1 MPPTAHPPQKQAAP
15 GAAAKVVLVLDDH
28 VALREE
34 LAEYFGSM
42 GYQVLQAG
50 DGPSLSA
57 ALRQHRPDLAVLD
70 IDLPGWN
77 GIEIAQAM
85 HRRDPSIR
93 IILMTGNPNWVTPAL
108 TTSSGAFALV
118 EKPIE
123 LARLSRV
130 VKAALL

>member
-1 MPPTAHPPQKQAAP
+1 MSSAPPPSPRHAAP
-15 GAAAKVVLVLDDH
+15 GPAAKVVLVLDDH

-42 GYQVLQAG
+42 GYQVMQAG

-85 HRRDPSIR
+85 HRRDPSVR
-93 IILMTGNPNWVTPAL
+93 IILMTGNPTWVTPAL
-108 TTSSGAFALV
+108 STTSGAFALV
-118 EKPIE
+118 EKPID

>member
-1 MPPTAHPPQKQAAP
+1 MMSTRDSKHAQPEPAP
-15 GAAAKVVLVLDDH
+15 GSRVILVLDDH

-34 LAEYFGSM
+34 LAEYFSSM
-42 GYQVLQAG
+42 GYQVMQAG

-70 IDLPGWN
+70 VDLPGWN

-93 IILMTGNPNWVTPAL
+93 IILMTGNPNWVGPAL
-108 TTSSGAFALV
+108 KTTSGAFALV

-123 LARLSRV
+123 LGRLSRV
-130 VKAALL
+130 VRAALL

>member
-1 MPPTAHPPQKQAAP
+1 MAAEQKVQQAASNA
-15 GAAAKVVLVLDDH
+15 GHDRVVLVLDDH
-28 VALREE
+28 NALREE
-34 LAEYFGSM
+34 LAEYFTAM
-42 GYQVLQAG
+42 GYRVMQAA

-57 ALRQHRPDLAVLD
+57 ALRRQRPDLAVLD

-85 HRRDPSIR
+85 HRRDPTIR

-108 TTSSGAFALV
+108 TTQSGAFAVV
-118 EKPIE
+118 EKPID

-130 VKAALL
+130 AKAALL

>member
-1 MPPTAHPPQKQAAP
+1 MAIGVMRPGNEAAK
-15 GAAAKVVLVLDDH
+15 KVVLVLDDH

-34 LAEYFGSM
+34 LAEYFVSS
-42 GYQVLQAG
+42 GYNVMQAG

-57 ALRQHRPDLAVLD
+57 ALRRQRPDLAVLD

-77 GIEIAQAM
+77 GIEIAQAI
-85 HRRDPSIR
+85 HRRDPTIR

-108 TTSSGAFALV
+108 NTTSGAFAVV

-130 VKAALL
+130 VKAALV